1 MVVLEASRDIPNSKL
16 QYSSWHFKKKL
27 YFCRLNKT
35 ILGKTLLQY
44 KRQLAFGMLNHLPLG
59 RVVLTIPILG

>member
-16 QYSSWHFKKKL
+16 RYSSWHFKKKL

-35 ILGKTLLQY
+35 IYRKNFVT
-44 KRQLAFGMLNHLPLG
+44 
-59 RVVLTIPILG
+59 V